1 MHTLPNLMK
10 EDNHI
15 FKIKS
20 TQTYRSGFRANGNE
34 GDERREMP
42 NVDPSAVVGEAAEE
56 ATVKDA
62 QKLRV

>member
-1 MHTLPNLMK
+1 MK